1 MRRNKYILYKICFI
15 YLTVRLRVQVFHE
28 QIVNEAWLS
37 SPSLIENESEY
48 SNNIVQVSSTF
59 RKIALDARSFAHNA
73 SVLQAFVV
81 SLIFLTS

>member
-1 MRRNKYILYKICFI
+1 M
-15 YLTVRLRVQVFHE
+15 
-28 QIVNEAWLS
+28 S

-48 SNNIVQVSSTF
+48 SNNIVQVSSTS